1 MDMHVLCTC
10 CIASAPSPN
19 LRWQSPAVCVVSAA
33 LVRLTV
39 RGGDRDAHI
48 CTANKGM
55 HGDSHLQAVPS
66 EGAQMQLV
74 VDQLTEL
81 VRFFSQ

>member
-1 MDMHVLCTC
+1 M
-10 CIASAPSPN
+10 
-19 LRWQSPAVCVVSAA
+19 CVVSTA

-39 RGGDRDAHI
+39 RGGDRDADI
-48 CTANKGM
+48 CTANMGM